1 MFGSQGSPKYYSYDP
16 YTEGATRFTRS
27 HSLWTE
33 DAAMTSDLGAPAVE
47 ERLSGYDYKTA
58 MSVSN
63 FEERIDICP
72 MIREP
77 ITIWVGGG
85 A

>member
-1 MFGSQGSPKYYSYDP
+1 MFVDRGRCQ
-16 YTEGATRFTRS
+16 
-27 HSLWTE
+27 
-33 DAAMTSDLGAPAVE
+33 TSDLGVPVVE

-58 MSVSN
+58 MSVAN
-63 FEERIDICP
+63 FEEGMDIGP